1 MSEEVIG
8 TVGEKNEYN
17 VIGGVNKAYQCA
29 NCRKNIHCVAGFKK
43 KGDPVVLL
51 KDRCGKDCECKCR
64 HSYLAK
70 NGKLRKYYT
79 VDDTDVLE
87 DFTSDRKRNASDD
100 FIDEIN
106 DAFNSRRK
114 DRIVEKKPQ

>member
-1 MSEEVIG
+1 MSEEIIG

-17 VIGGVNKAYQCA
+17 IIGGVNKAYQCP
-29 NCRKNIHCVAGFKK
+29 NCRKNIHCVAGFKEE
-43 KGDPVVLL
+43 GDMVLLL

-64 HSYLAK
+64 HSYLAR
-70 NGKLRKYYT
+70 NGKLRKYGT
-79 VDDTDVLE
+79 VDDSDLLE
-87 DFTSDRKRNASDD
+87 DFIVERERNASDD

-106 DAFNSRRK
+106 QKYNDRRK

>member
-17 VIGGVNKAYQCA
+17 LIGGSPNKYQCP
-29 NCRKNIHCVAGFKK
+29 NCRKNIHCIAGFKDV
-43 KGDPVVLL
+43 GDPVIML

-87 DFTSDRKRNASDD
+87 DFTQDRPRDATDD
-100 FIDEIN
+100 LIDEIN
-106 DAFNSRRK
+106 AGFNADRK
-114 DRIVEKKPQ
+114 DRMVIKD